1 MSHTLTAEAFG
12 TLLALS
18 ELGRARM
25 VEPRVRSELLAAGLV
40 ECSGDLLLITA
51 KGRQLSETRDVGQV
65 LGLQARF
72 GRRGEQRLGFL
83 TIEANAVVVPVHPKA
98 IPVILRNEA
107 EFEGWLTAPADVG
120 LALKRPLPDDEIMI
134 VGTGE

>member
-18 ELGRARM
+18 ELGRLRL
-25 VEPRVRSELLAAGLV
+25 VEPRVRSELLAAELV
-40 ECSGDLLLITA
+40 ECSGDFLLITA

-72 GRRGEQRLGFL
+72 GRPGMS
-83 TIEANAVVVPVHPKA
+83 
-98 IPVILRNEA
+98 
-107 EFEGWLTAPADVG
+107 TACSAS
-120 LALKRPLPDDEIMI
+120 
-134 VGTGE
+134 

>member
-51 KGRQLSETRDVGQV
+51 RGRQLSETRDVGQV
-65 LGLQARF
+65 LGLQTRF
-72 GRRGEQRLGFL
+72 GRRGMS
-83 TIEANAVVVPVHPKA
+83 
-98 IPVILRNEA
+98 
-107 EFEGWLTAPADVG
+107 TACSAS
-120 LALKRPLPDDEIMI
+120 
-134 VGTGE
+134 